1 MKVGID
7 LGTTYSAVARYDTAS
22 NKAVILNNAFG
33 KEITPSVICFLDDGD
48 ILVGEDA
55 KDMQSNGTGVSA
67 AAFKRNM
74 GDGSTVVSFNGKD
87 YTAEDLSAMLLK
99 HLIEDAEK
107 AAGEKVEEAVITVP
121 AYFEDAQR
129 TATKRAGE
137 SCGIKVPKIINEPTA
152 AAISYGYKHANDK
165 TLLVYDLGGGT
176 FDVTIVRITKG
187 NIEVLGTH
195 GNHILGGKDWD
206 AAIVKYVCD
215 KFVSEFDVDPR
226 DDLPTKNELIVA
238 AEGHKKTL
246 SIAESVTIPVNY
258 DGFSEKYTLTREEF
272 ESITEHLMNA
282 TKDVMEDL
290 MDSLNMEWTNI
301 DEILL
306 CGGSTR
312 MPGVATFLRSFTG
325 REVVAHS
332 DTDLAVAKGAAIT
345 AELYSSNATGMRAAM
360 QVSDVTAHSLGA
372 LSVSQDGKKYI
383 NEIMIKKNSKVPS
396 TCRKQF
402 SIKPG
407 NVTEK
412 IEVYTL
418 QGESRVPL
426 DCNVLAKVVI
436 TGFYNN
442 GKGTV
447 IDIEYNYDENGIVN
461 IKAFQGD
468 TPLDVQSEPV
478 PADIKW
484 MGGDPHDRPTDAK
497 ILKNIVICVDLSRS
511 MDGGPIEAAKDS
523 IRNFVRSLADENTKF
538 ALIGFGDKVKSIHD
552 LTGDMDAIIGSIEDL
567 KVKMLGRGTDASP
580 LDAARAMLNGHAGV
594 GIIVVLTDGVWG
606 KKENAVKQA
615 LDCMENNIT
624 IIAIGFGEA
633 DTSFLRQIATV
644 DDGALYTTIDRL
656 GETFGTI
663 ATAISS
669 GNMGLAVHTS
679 EKTGLASR

>member
-1 MKVGID
+1 
-7 LGTTYSAVARYDTAS
+7 
-22 NKAVILNNAFG
+22 
-33 KEITPSVICFLDDGD
+33 
-48 ILVGEDA
+48 
-55 KDMQSNGTGVSA
+55 
-67 AAFKRNM
+67 
-74 GDGSTVVSFNGKD
+74 
-87 YTAEDLSAMLLK
+87 
-99 HLIEDAEK
+99 
-107 AAGEKVEEAVITVP
+107 
-121 AYFEDAQR
+121 
-129 TATKRAGE
+129 
-137 SCGIKVPKIINEPTA
+137 
-152 AAISYGYKHANDK
+152 
-165 TLLVYDLGGGT
+165 
-176 FDVTIVRITKG
+176 
-187 NIEVLGTH
+187 
-195 GNHILGGKDWD
+195 
-206 AAIVKYVCD
+206 
-215 KFVSEFDVDPR
+215 
-226 DDLPTKNELIVA
+226 
-238 AEGHKKTL
+238 
-246 SIAESVTIPVNY
+246 
-258 DGFSEKYTLTREEF
+258 
-272 ESITEHLMNA
+272 
-282 TKDVMEDL
+282 
-290 MDSLNMEWTNI
+290 
-301 DEILL
+301 
-306 CGGSTR
+306 

-552 LTGDMDAIIGSIEDL
+552 LTGDMDVIIGSIEDL